1 MRLFQIFAFL
11 FSVLVIKYKDATDGI
26 GFSSDEQNAGDAS
39 AKLVLLLLCYLANG
53 FRRFSFTWPQFRVE
67 LFSTHFHKHKDLIHD
82 VSFDFFGKRMA
93 TCSSDQ
99 SVKVWDLNENE
110 EWICTSSWKTH
121 SASVWKVTW
130 AHPEFGQV
138 LATCSFDRTVAVWEE
153 SIVENASSQ
162 LNHIWINKTNLVDSR
177 TSVKDVKFSPK
188 HLGLQLASCSSNG
201 VVRIYEA
208 PDPMNLTHWSMQHEL
223 LCKMSCSCISWNPS
237 TYRYHAPMLA
247 VGCDDPS
254 NSTGGKV
261 FIFEFSYALRD
272 WVKIK
277 MIMTITDPV
286 NNIAFAPNMG
296 KKHHVLAIAS
306 EKLYIYNLN
315 PRLNGEHNQSSS
327 EQSDISLQEVA
338 HFADHNSKITRL
350 SWNDFGTILL
360 STGDDGKVFLWMA
373 NYMDIWKRVGTI
385 KNDSLNPF
393 ELELVKNVPSSGE
406 TSGQK
411 SSRIS
416 FKRFTQTRGPP
427 PEKPLEPV
435 YKGAY
440 Y

>member
-1 MRLFQIFAFL
+1 MGDSYVNNTYTAMRINSQ
-11 FSVLVIKYKDATDGI
+11 
-26 GFSSDEQNAGDAS
+26 
-39 AKLVLLLLCYLANG
+39 
-53 FRRFSFTWPQFRVE
+53 
-67 LFSTHFHKHKDLIHD
+67 HKDLIHD

-261 FIFEFSYALRD
+261 FIFEYNDTERD
-272 WVKIK
+272 WVKVQ
-277 MIMTITDPV
+277 MIMKITDPV
-286 NNIAFAPNMG
+286 NDVAFAPNMG

-306 EKLYIYNLN
+306 KDVHIYNLN
-315 PRLNGEHNQSSS
+315 PVSDDLNNQNSA
-327 EQSDISLQEVA
+327 EQSDLTLQEVA
-338 HFADHNSKITRL
+338 HFTDHNSKVTRL

-373 NYMDIWKRVGTI
+373 NYMDIWKRIGIVKGKASGGSSMNHHSGFEISSHRNQQYNGRTTSHGT
-385 KNDSLNPF
+385 
-393 ELELVKNVPSSGE
+393 SSP
-406 TSGQK
+406 
-411 SSRIS
+411 R
-416 FKRFTQTRGPP
+416 R
-427 PEKPLEPV
+427 
-435 YKGAY
+435 
-440 Y
+440 